1 MARQVLPI
9 VGAVVGAYFGNPQL
23 GYAIG
28 SIIGNAVDPQVI
40 EGPALGEGQVN
51 TAREGGYRPIVLG
64 TGCVGCNIINVGPEK
79 IRTHRER
86 QSKGG
91 GPVSET
97 KRRYRT
103 FALRICEGPIAG
115 LLRIWQG
122 EKLVY
127 DVRPESVIPE
137 DSAKYAEGFTFYL
150 GDETQLPDPDL
161 EAYLGAGNVNAYRG
175 TAYIVFTN
183 FDLTDTQG
191 AIPNF
196 RFEVFT
202 ELEAPTATTAV
213 LLGET
218 PPDTPASTY
227 SADGITWSAADPMS
241 DSDILNYIT
250 STSTRHVQWSSS
262 ELRYSD
268 DNGATWINPGHF
280 LGGIGGQHQSYII
293 GDTILIPRVADG
305 MFRSTDGGETLTL
318 VSGIL
323 SKNVALRNGFGISV
337 TTFESNCSITVS
349 DGLTWTEGGDP
360 PIYSQLDKYIACN
373 ESCFLLGG
381 RTGNVDSKPKIA
393 RTVNGN
399 IWTSVTLG
407 ASAGEYVMFLCPGEP
422 EHWVALIDNGEI
434 WFSEDDGESFVQA
447 VDSLSRTP
455 TGICYNGDRF
465 IASSGP
471 SGPGTVKTSE
481 NKNNW
486 SLRSQPL
493 TSLTSLLSC
502 LQNPQQ
508 VLTPGKIPLSSIVSF
523 IHERCGHTAGQYSVA
538 ELTDQVDGVVFADSY
553 TGSDAIRT
561 IIPIYFADASEHDAG
576 SGYKIN
582 YIKRGK
588 PVVRTLVLDDLVDE
602 PEEAV
607 RQDSLERAAKFH
619 LHFQNPTIGYA
630 AAKATSS
637 RSSPDVTSNVTG
649 EISVQVP
656 ITFADVNEA
665 AQRSNILHK
674 VSWVE
679 VAGTQEIM
687 ISDADMDLV
696 PTDVIGL
703 YLRGILTRYRMVTQ
717 QYVDGTLKCEF
728 MADRQ
733 SAYTSNVTGI
743 PLPDPEPPPSSI
755 VGPTVS
761 VFGDW
766 PALVDGHDALIA
778 YAAATGQTSAWW
790 GATYQR
796 SLDAG
801 ANYTTAA
808 TFDDFNTIMGV
819 LQEVLPDASEHYTD
833 TTNSVRVT
841 LYTDDQI
848 ESLTQQQFLSEGGG
862 FALSWENSE
871 GTQWE
876 MLQYRD
882 AEQDSNGD
890 WILSHLLRGRLD
902 TETAEHPPGATFVLL
917 DNSLKVMPMQSA
929 WLGMELTH
937 RAYSNGETPE
947 SAVPYDDEFTGK
959 SQREWPVANL
969 LLDRDGDDIEAT
981 AIPRHRFGTDDAPV
995 QSVNHSGYRW
1005 TATDGV
1011 NTVNI
1016 DTVVP
1021 TQIFDAT
1028 GWGSPVTV
1036 TVAQLN
1042 RITGAGPSVSEDIV

>member
-79 IRTHRER
+79 VRTHRER

-127 DVRPESVIPE
+127 DARSVSVIAE
-137 DSAKYAEGFTFYL
+137 DSSKYAEGFTLYL
-150 GDETQLPDPDL
+150 GNETQLPDPDL

-196 RFEVFT
+196 RFEV
-202 ELEAPTATTAV
+202 AAV
-213 LLGET
+213 GQEG
-218 PPDTPASTY
+218 PDSLY
-227 SADGITWSAADPMS
+227 
-241 DSDILNYIT
+241 
-250 STSTRHVQWSSS
+250 WSSS
-262 ELRYSD
+262 DRTQEDEWGILLYEEGKVAGGFNDDLLHTKPIGVRGVQKRYEGKYLFEVETLSHGVDALIGVLRSD
-268 DNGATWINPGHF
+268 SSVSVDPLAAILGAYVYGGGVKVYDTSTTFPDDIETGDRITVLWDNGKVWF
-280 LGGIGGQHQSYII
+280 
-293 GDTILIPRVADG
+293 
-305 MFRSTDGGETLTL
+305 
-318 VSGIL
+318 
-323 SKNVALRNGFGISV
+323 KRNGDFLYGDMTSQPNGLFGITLPGGGLEYAPFFQILAPHS
-337 TTFESNCSITVS
+337 TTPEELPTVQLYVL
-349 DGLTWTEGGDP
+349 DEDFLYPQAGFDQWGEELDP
-360 PIYSQLDKYIACN
+360 GI
-373 ESCFLLGG
+373 
-381 RTGNVDSKPKIA
+381 
-393 RTVNGN
+393 
-399 IWTSVTLG
+399 
-407 ASAGEYVMFLCPGEP
+407 SAGEPV
-422 EHWVALIDNGEI
+422 
-434 WFSEDDGESFVQA
+434 
-447 VDSLSRTP
+447 
-455 TGICYNGDRF
+455 
-465 IASSGP
+465 
-471 SGPGTVKTSE
+471 
-481 NKNNW
+481 
-486 SLRSQPL
+486 
-493 TSLTSLLSC
+493 
-502 LQNPQQ
+502 
-508 VLTPGKIPLSSIVSF
+508 PLSSIVSF
-523 IHERCGHTAGQYSVA
+523 IHQRCGHSSGQYDVA
-538 ELTDQVDGVVFADSY
+538 ELTDMVDGVVFADSY

-561 IIPIYFADASEHDAG
+561 ILPIYFADASEHDAG
-576 SGYKIN
+576 AGYKIN
-582 YIKRGK
+582 YVKRGK

-602 PEEAV
+602 PQEAT
-607 RQDSLERAAKFH
+607 RLDSLERAAKFH
-619 LHFQNPTIGYA
+619 IHFQNPTIGYA

-687 ISDADMDLV
+687 VSDADMDLV

-717 QYVDGTLKCEF
+717 EYIDGTLKCEF

-743 PLPDPEPPPSSI
+743 PLPEPEPPPSSI
-755 VGPTVS
+755 VGPTIS

-778 YAAATGQTSAWW
+778 YAAATGQSEAWW

-808 TFDDFNTIMGV
+808 TFDDFNTIMGT
-819 LQEVLPDASEHYTD
+819 LQDALPDASEHYTD
-833 TTNSVRVT
+833 TTNVVRVS
-841 LYTDDQI
+841 LYTEDQI

-902 TETAEHPPGATFVLL
+902 TDTAEHPPGATFVLL

-947 SAVPYDDEFTGK
+947 SAIPYDDEFTGK

-969 LLDRDGDDIEAT
+969 LLERSGDDIEAI

-1016 DTVVP
+1016 DTVMP
-1021 TQIFDAT
+1021 TQTFDVT
-1028 GWGSPVTV
+1028 GWSTPITV

-1042 RITGAGPSVSEDIV
+1042 RITGAGPSVSEEIA

>member
-196 RFEVFT
+196 RFEVT
-202 ELEAPTATTAV
+202 SAATVESQALVYLAGVDIPSSSVRISEDGDQFPVIEDTGLGAEIVRLHQAGGAV
-213 LLGET
+213 YAFANSSSARVKLPGSSEW
-218 PPDTPASTY
+218 STVTGLPGGVAQANSMAY
-227 SADGITWSAADPMS
+227 ADGVWIIVYSSGNVISRSEDGVNFASVSVTNRSRYGSA
-241 DSDILNYIT
+241 
-250 STSTRHVQWSSS
+250 
-262 ELRYSD
+262 
-268 DNGATWINPGHF
+268 G
-280 LGGIGGQHQSYII
+280 I
-293 GDTILIPRVADG
+293 GDTFVVGSTQGFISVSVDRGLSWFNYVPNDETSITDSVVSVAAADTNFVLGINTQHPILTSPSGVPDSWTEFEHPFSSLLNTPIILGYHSGVLVLRASVDTARSINGGASWSIGDDLPFSPNTQ
-305 MFRSTDGGETLTL
+305 FRIHSN
-318 VSGIL
+318 I
-323 SKNVALRNGFGISV
+323 NGFYVGAGGAASGSV
-337 TTFESNCSITVS
+337 ARSIG
-349 DGLTWTEGGDP
+349 DGTWTPSSYDDNSVLVVATDPASLPVTAGDP
-360 PIYSQLDKYIACN
+360 IPL
-373 ESCFLLGG
+373 
-381 RTGNVDSKPKIA
+381 
-393 RTVNGN
+393 
-399 IWTSVTLG
+399 
-407 ASAGEYVMFLCPGEP
+407 AS
-422 EHWVALIDNGEI
+422 II
-434 WFSEDDGESFVQA
+434 SFVHQ
-447 VDSLSRTP
+447 
-455 TGICYNGDRF
+455 
-465 IASSGP
+465 
-471 SGPGTVKTSE
+471 
-481 NKNNW
+481 
-486 SLRSQPL
+486 
-493 TSLTSLLSC
+493 
-502 LQNPQQ
+502 
-508 VLTPGKIPLSSIVSF
+508 
-523 IHERCGHTAGQYSVA
+523 RCGHESSTYDVS
-538 ELTDQVDGVVFADSY
+538 ELTDLVDGVVFADSY

-561 IIPIYFADASEHDAG
+561 IIPIYFADAAEHDAG

-602 PEEAV
+602 PQEAT
-607 RQDSLERAAKFH
+607 RLDSLERAAKFH

-665 AQRSNILHK
+665 AQRSNVLHK

-687 ISDADMDLV
+687 VSDADMDLV

-717 QYVDGTLKCEF
+717 EYIDGTLKCEF

-743 PLPDPEPPPSSI
+743 PLPEPEPPPSSI
-755 VGPTVS
+755 VGPTIS

-796 SLDAG
+796 SLDDG
-801 ANYTTAA
+801 ATYTTAA

-819 LQEVLPDASEHYTD
+819 LQETLPDASEHYTD

-841 LYTDDQI
+841 LYTEDQI
-848 ESLTQQQFLSEGGG
+848 EALTQQQFLSEGGG
-862 FALSWENSE
+862 FALSWETSE
-871 GTQWE
+871 GTKWE

-882 AEQDSNGD
+882 VEQDSNGD

-902 TETAEHPPGATFVLL
+902 TETAEHPPGAIFVLL
-917 DNSLKVMPMQSA
+917 DNSLKIMPMQSA

-947 SAVPYDDEFTGK
+947 SAVPYEDEFTGQ

-969 LLDRDGDDIEAT
+969 LLERDGDDIEAT

-1021 TQIFDAT
+1021 TQTFDAT
-1028 GWGSPVTV
+1028 GWATPVTV

-1042 RITGAGPSVSEDIV
+1042 RITGAGPSVSEEIA

>member
-127 DVRPESVIPE
+127 DVRPDSAIPE

-175 TAYIVFTN
+175 TSYIVFTN

-196 RFEVFT
+196 RFEVSSSAST
-202 ELEAPTATTAV
+202 LTNPLVYAATTEVDNNGIVHVSEDGDTFPVTEDTGIDGLINSIFGVGGAAYV
-213 LLGET
+213 FKDREQGRVKVPGSSDWVDVVGLVPGSGEVT
-218 PPDTPASTY
+218 GMAY
-227 SADGITWSAADPMS
+227 ADGVVCIC
-241 DSDILNYIT
+241 Y
-250 STSTRHVQWSSS
+250 SSGSVISRS
-262 ELRYSD
+262 EDFVNFQSVSVPSRSRYSIAGRGSTFVAGGS
-268 DNGATWINPGHF
+268 NG
-280 LGGIGGQHQSYII
+280 
-293 GDTILIPRVADG
+293 V
-305 MFRSTDGGETLTL
+305 
-318 VSGIL
+318 
-323 SKNVALRNGFGISV
+323 
-337 TTFESNCSITVS
+337 ITVS
-349 DGLTWTEGGDP
+349 TNKALSFSEMMLNSPNTTPVNSVVATESGFCAAQSAQVEVSISDSGTSWLHYTHPFMASFGNQVQLGSQGEVTVLKVVDQTASSLSGGSSWSVGDSTSGYNGQSRIASNENGFYTGQGATSDYSVGRSSDGSTWLDSTFEGGGV
-360 PIYSQLDKYIACN
+360 IVAATEAS
-373 ESCFLLGG
+373 LL
-381 RTGNVDSKPKIA
+381 P
-393 RTVNGN
+393 
-399 IWTSVTLG
+399 
-407 ASAGEYVMFLCPGEP
+407 
-422 EHWVALIDNGEI
+422 
-434 WFSEDDGESFVQA
+434 
-447 VDSLSRTP
+447 
-455 TGICYNGDRF
+455 
-465 IASSGP
+465 IASG
-471 SGPGTVKTSE
+471 
-481 NKNNW
+481 
-486 SLRSQPL
+486 
-493 TSLTSLLSC
+493 
-502 LQNPQQ
+502 NP
-508 VLTPGKIPLSSIVSF
+508 VPLSYVISW
-523 IHERCGHTAGQYSVA
+523 IHNRCGQDAGKYDVS
-538 ELTDQVDGVVFADSY
+538 ELTDMVDGVVFADSY

-561 IIPIYFADASEHDAG
+561 ILPIYFADASEHNAG
-576 SGYKIN
+576 TDYKIN

-588 PVVRTLVLDDLVDE
+588 PIVRTIVLDDLVDE
-602 PEEAV
+602 PQEAV
-607 RQDSLERAAKFH
+607 RNDSLERAAKFH

-637 RSSPDVTSNVTG
+637 RSSPDITSNVTG
-649 EISVQVP
+649 EVSVQVP
-656 ITFADVNEA
+656 ITFANVNEA
-665 AQRSNILHK
+665 AQRANILHK

-679 VAGTQEIM
+679 VGGTQEIM

-743 PLPDPEPPPSSI
+743 PLPEPEPPPSSI

-778 YAAATGQTSAWW
+778 YAAATGQTPAWW

-796 SLDAG
+796 SLDDG

-819 LQEVLPDASEHYTD
+819 LQETLPDASEHYTD

-841 LYTDDQI
+841 LYTEDQI

-862 FALSWENSE
+862 FALSWEDSD
-871 GTQWE
+871 GTHWE

-882 AEQDSNGD
+882 AEQDSDGN

-929 WLGMELTH
+929 WIGMELTH

-947 SAVPYDDEFTGK
+947 SAVPYEDEFTGQ

-969 LLDRDGDDIEAT
+969 LLERDGDDIEAT

-1021 TQIFDAT
+1021 SQTFDAT